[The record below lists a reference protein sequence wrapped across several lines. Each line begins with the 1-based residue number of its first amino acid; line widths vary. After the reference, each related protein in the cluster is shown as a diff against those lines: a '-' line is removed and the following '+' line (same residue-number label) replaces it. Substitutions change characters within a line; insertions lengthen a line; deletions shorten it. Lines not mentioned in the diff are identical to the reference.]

1 MLLRRVDARVDEP
14 QQSIDVEPRAD
25 GRRERDP
32 VRDEV
37 DELDHRLQVDVAAEH
52 ALALPRREELLRLP
66 CLVRRQLLEV
76 LLAIAVGFTAGAI
89 AFSAAALRRPNAGEE
104 KRDAVPARDLATVL
118 PAEAGAD

>member
-1 MLLRRVDARVDEP
+1 MSRISRAMLLRSVDARVDEP

-52 ALALPRREELLRLP
+52 ALAVGQTLQH
-66 CLVRRQLLEV
+66 VSMSAV
-76 LLAIAVGFTAGAI
+76 FLAIAVGFTAGAI
-89 AFSAAALRRPNAGEE
+89 AVSAAALRSPNAGEE